1 MKARMLLIGN
11 AEIIRVLA
19 GSLLKKKY
27 KVSAV
32 HPDYK
37 VCEQLSDIQDLT
49 VICGDGTK
57 PYILEEAGARQAD
70 TVIAMTYEDA
80 DNLVICELC
89 KKRFGVQKT
98 VCTVE
103 NAENTS
109 FFRRMEWI
117 LWSAPRIP

>member
-1 MKARMLLIGN
+1 M
-11 AEIIRVLA
+11 
-19 GSLLKKKY
+19 
-27 KVSAV
+27 SAV